1 MFVGDRI
8 LNGYE
13 VAALHRMRRRTLIM
27 ARRMLAEPKTAF
39 AGVTLEISFA
49 RFKASMV
56 IFKAERVFPF
66 PSFFFEVMVES
77 ERKLHGM

>member
-1 MFVGDRI
+1 MFVGDAI

-13 VAALHRMRRRTLIM
+13 LAAHRRTRRRTLIM
-27 ARRMLAEPKTAF
+27 ARRMLAEPKAAF

-56 IFKAERVFPF
+56 TFKAERVFSFPPF
-66 PSFFFEVMVES
+66 CWDFGVMVEGS
-77 ERKLHGM
+77 